1 MDKEKITFIKE
12 KEIKKQA
19 QKNAEFFENAYMGNP
34 IEAKFLAFKK
44 TKKKINPKD
53 LI

>member
-1 MDKEKITFIKE
+1 MDKEKITFLKE
-12 KEIKKQA
+12 KEIQKQA
-19 QKNAEFFENAYMGNP
+19 KKNAEFLENAYVQNP